1 MSDEALAMFPLG
13 TVLLPSMVLPLQVF
27 EDRYRVMVDD
37 VLAADPPEIGVVLIE
52 RGSEVGGG
60 DVRVDVGCVARIV
73 EAARSR
79 DGRWALECVGTRR
92 IEVTEWLEDDPY
104 PRALVRDLPDRDPL
118 ADRDGPGV
126 APSPTA
132 GEVESL
138 LRRVVALGTELGGPG
153 LPVDLEL
160 SHDASTRSY
169 QLGVLSPIGALDRQR
184 VLVAAGPEERMTLL
198 RDLLVEQSELLR
210 ARLGFGA

>member
-1 MSDEALAMFPLG
+1 MSGEARAMFPLG
-13 TVLLPSMVLPLQVF
+13 TVLLPSMVLPLHVF

-92 IEVTEWLEDDPY
+92 IEVTEWLADDPY

-118 ADRDGPGV
+118 ADRAGPGA
-126 APSPTA
+126 APTPTA
-132 GEVESL
+132 GEVEAL

-153 LPVDLEL
+153 LPEELEL
-160 SHDASTRSY
+160 SDDAVTRSY

-184 VLVAAGPEERMTLL
+184 VLVAAGPDERMTLL
-198 RDLLVEQSELLR
+198 RDLLLEQSELLR